1 MADKNRLH
9 WETVTPLLKEVLGIL
24 MSEKIFTPFRLVGG
38 TNLSLR
44 YGYRLS
50 VDIDLFTDAE
60 YGNLDYRIFEKFLRE
75 HFPFY
80 ECSDTTSIVG
90 FGRGYYIGKS
100 VDEYIKLDLMYA
112 DPFLEEAETI
122 DGIRMADV
130 KDIIAMKMNVVSRG
144 GRKKDFWD
152 LHLLL
157 KEYSLAEMFALHAR
171 RHEWEHNV
179 EELLEKFTDF
189 TEADTLPDPVCLLG
203 KEWDEIKLDLVDAAD
218 DYAKNR
224 TSYH

>member
-9 WETVTPLLKEVLGIL
+9 WETVTPLLKKVLDIL
-24 MSEKIFTPFRLVGG
+24 MAEKIFAFFRLVGG

-44 YGYRLS
+44 YGHRLS
-50 VDIDLFTDAE
+50 VDIDLFTDAK
-60 YGNLDYRIFEKFLRE
+60 YGSLDYRIFEKFLRE

-80 ECSDTTSIVG
+80 ECNDPTSIVG

-100 VDEYIKLDLMYA
+100 ADEYIKLDLMYT
-112 DPFLEEAETI
+112 DPVLEEAETI
-122 DGIRMADV
+122 DGIRLASV

-157 KEYSLAEMFALHAR
+157 KEYSLAEMFAFHAR
-171 RHEWEHNV
+171 RHEWEHNA

-203 KEWDEIKLDLVDAAD
+203 KDWDEIKLDLVDAAD